1 MAQDMQYHFRTV
13 GEAMYA
19 PCARSSFA
27 SVCSTK
33 FSLDV
38 TFFALSFGTVW
49 PQFVHWTTPEDP
61 FPPLVRP
68 RLARF
73 NGMPLCQIPYLY
85 LWVFEQPSEM
95 HHAYVQGAVGI
106 TPHVIVQTAYSN

>member
-1 MAQDMQYHFRTV
+1 MQYHFRTV
-13 GEAMYA
+13 GDAMYA
-19 PCARSSFA
+19 PYARSSFA
-27 SVCSTK
+27 SVCSTR
-33 FSLDV
+33 FDLDV

-73 NGMPLCQIPYLY
+73 NGILLCQIPYLY
-85 LWVFEQPSEM
+85 LWVFGKWGVSYRHNPMNQIVEGSI
-95 HHAYVQGAVGI
+95 AVRI
-106 TPHVIVQTAYSN
+106 YL